1 MSGAEDE
8 PRKKRPKLV
17 PDKKEDDKSNQEDK
31 EKLLEELKKLQEKIT
46 NILAEAQENAK
57 QSIENF
63 VADKVRKMG
72 AMIGHYFTTF
82 QALNVMSRKEMD
94 EAVRKM
100 YIDESI
106 RDAQEEL
113 YHAEDDW
120 NSFLADVD
128 TKINPSSG
136 VEETQLLVG
145 SRGPCELKL
154 TDVSTERQ
162 CFVQDLL
169 TSTSTLLILLRHF
182 A

>member
-1 MSGAEDE
+1 M
-8 PRKKRPKLV
+8 LF
-17 PDKKEDDKSNQEDK
+17 QEDK

-120 NSFLADVD
+120 NSFLEDVD

-136 VEETQLLVG
+136 VEETELLVG

-154 TDVSTERQ
+154 TDVSTER
-162 CFVQDLL
+162 
-169 TSTSTLLILLRHF
+169 
-182 A
+182 

>member
-1 MSGAEDE
+1 M
-8 PRKKRPKLV
+8 LF
-17 PDKKEDDKSNQEDK
+17 QEDK
-31 EKLLEELKKLQEKIT
+31 EKLLEELKKLQEKIA

-82 QALNVMSRKEMD
+82 QALDVMSRKEMD

-100 YIDESI
+100 YVDESI

-120 NSFLADVD
+120 NSFLEDVD

-136 VEETQLLVG
+136 VEETELLVG

-154 TDVSTERQ
+154 TDVSTER
-162 CFVQDLL
+162 
-169 TSTSTLLILLRHF
+169 
-182 A
+182 

>member
-1 MSGAEDE
+1 M
-8 PRKKRPKLV
+8 LF
-17 PDKKEDDKSNQEDK
+17 QEDK

-82 QALNVMSRKEMD
+82 QALNVMSRNEMD

-120 NSFLADVD
+120 NSFLEDVD

-136 VEETQLLVG
+136 VEETELLVG
-145 SRGPCELKL
+145 SPGPCELKL
-154 TDVSTERQ
+154 TDVSTER
-162 CFVQDLL
+162 
-169 TSTSTLLILLRHF
+169 
-182 A
+182 